1 VAVSFIGAGNRST
14 RRKPPNKQVID
25 KLYHIILISNVTKT
39 KLPQVDC
46 KYYRSY
52 LKYYIPKQILRE
64 QNNKYKN

>member
-1 VAVSFIGAGNRST
+1 MMTDVDPIRIYS
-14 RRKPPNKQVID
+14 
-25 KLYHIILISNVTKT
+25 IIFTVLLEPKFKISNVTKT
-39 KLPQVDC
+39 KLPQVEC

>member
-1 VAVSFIGAGNRST
+1 MPL
-14 RRKPPNKQVID
+14 KNKYKEIRTQLIYLFTVLFEP
-25 KLYHIILISNVTKT
+25 KFKISNVTKT
-39 KLPQVDC
+39 KLPQVEC